1 MLKQGWR
8 AFSRGATGA
17 SDLPSCCEGK
27 FGVPLESK
35 QGNQDL
41 ARTEGDLSI
50 LSTCGRIFHGSSQ
63 VTIGETGF
71 LLRCEG
77 KSGFLSSQSRGIGP
91 LLEMRLGTW
100 SFSPVASV
108 NSGFLSGCDG

>member
-71 LLRCEG
+71 ILRCEG
-77 KSGFLSSQSRGIGP
+77 KVGIPLESEQGNRPSTRDEVGNMEFFSSCFGKLRVP
-91 LLEMRLGTW
+91 LGL
-100 SFSPVASV
+100 
-108 NSGFLSGCDG
+108 